1 MPPAMGVS
9 ASEQLR
15 ILSSGAAA
23 IIPEAEF
30 ERKLERSVSTG
41 EPLRVK
47 LGIDPSTPDIH
58 IGHAVPLRKLRR
70 FQDFGHTAVL
80 IIGDFTGQ
88 VGDPSGQSA
97 TRRALTSEEVAANAA
112 TYVEQARRI
121 LHPERLEVRRNSE
134 WLGAMGVHG
143 LLRLAGQATV
153 AQLLERDDF
162 RKRYEGGHPISV
174 VEFLYPLLQGQDS
187 VEIRSDV
194 ELGGT
199 DQTFNLLV
207 GRDLQGRAGQEPQVA
222 FTLPLLEGLD
232 GVQKMSKS
240 LGNYVGIAEAPEE
253 MFGKLMSVPDHLIGK
268 YFRLATDLDPE
279 EIAQLEK
286 EASGGGP
293 AAARV
298 KRRLAREI
306 VGLYHDAGSAEAAE
320 RRFEQVHVSREVP
333 EDIPTVAIPAAAV
346 KDGVVHLPAVLVAH
360 GMAASTSKARDQIK
374 QGGVRLDEALVTDL
388 DLPLERVEGRVLKVG
403 RRHFRRLSGVE

>member
-1 MPPAMGVS
+1 MPPAMGVP

-23 IIPEAEF
+23 IIPESDFAQ
-30 ERKLERSVSTG
+30 KLDRAVSTG
-41 EPLRVK
+41 TPLRVK

-70 FQDFGHTAVL
+70 FQDLGHVAVL

-97 TRRALTSEEVAANAA
+97 TRKALTADAVSANAA

-121 LHPERLEVRRNSE
+121 LLPDRLEVRRNSE
-134 WLGAMGVHG
+134 WLAAMGVDG
-143 LLRLAGQATV
+143 LLRLAGLVTV

-162 RKRYEGGHPISV
+162 RKRYDSGQPISV

-240 LGNYVGIAEAPEE
+240 LGNYVGIAEPPEE

-268 YFRLATDLDPE
+268 YLRLATDLDPTDIE
-279 EIAQLEK
+279 ALEK
-286 EASGGGP
+286 EASAGGP
-293 AAARV
+293 AVATV

-306 VGLYHDAGSAEAAE
+306 VTLYHGAEAAE
-320 RRFEQVHVSREVP
+320 AARRRFDQIHVSHELPDEIETVP
-333 EDIPTVAIPAAAV
+333 VPAHTIR
-346 KDGVVHLPAVLVAH
+346 DGLVHMPALLVAH
-360 GMAASTSKARDQIK
+360 GLAGSTSKARDQIE
-374 QGGVRLDEALVTDL
+374 QGGVRLDDEPVTEL
-388 DLPLERVEGRVLKVG
+388 DLPLERVTGRVLRVG
-403 RRHFRRLSGVE
+403 RRRFRRLEGVG